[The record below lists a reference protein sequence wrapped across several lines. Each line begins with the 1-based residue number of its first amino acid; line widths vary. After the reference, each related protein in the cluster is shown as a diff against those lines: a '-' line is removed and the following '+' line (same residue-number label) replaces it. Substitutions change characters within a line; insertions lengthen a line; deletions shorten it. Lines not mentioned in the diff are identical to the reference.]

1 MIKDPE
7 TAEELAA
14 MLPPPDIGTVRTEL
28 GVGTGDLRNALRSV
42 VVHASPDKELP
53 VLQRVRLHIQ
63 RDNILA
69 VATNRYS
76 VGLAAISIWD
86 NTYEDDGIAID
97 LTITQVTEILAMFKS
112 KNEKDD
118 DAGDDDLRIRLTD
131 RYMTMTDT
139 AGLFPGKEVTWPRVA
154 TEKTFPNILGLVGGI
169 HAKAGSGS
177 AYALHTS
184 GRLLALFKTASAVY
198 DAPITIMPT
207 AADGG
212 ALCITVG
219 ESFVGALMPIKPS
232 DEQVVQASAWRG
244 AWDRRLRA
252 VDLATGEIF
261 ETATE
266 ES

>member
-1 MIKDPE
+1 MSTEAPE
-7 TAEELAA
+7 
-14 MLPPPDIGTVRTEL
+14 DIGTIRTEL
-28 GVGTGDLRNALRSV
+28 GIGTADLRNALRAV
-42 VVHASPDKELP
+42 VVHASPDKETP
-53 VLQRVRLHIQ
+53 ALQRVRLHVQ
-63 RDNILA
+63 RTNILA

-86 NTYEDDGIAID
+86 NKYEDDGIIID
-97 LTITQVTEILAMFKS
+97 LTLTQIGEILALFKS
-112 KNEKDD
+112 KNEKTADT
-118 DAGDDDLRIRLTD
+118 GDDDLSIRLTD

-154 TEKTFPNILGLVGGI
+154 IEETFPNVLGLVGGF

-198 DAPITIMPT
+198 DAPITLMPT
-207 AADGG
+207 ATDGG

-232 DEQVVQASAWRG
+232 DEQVIQASAWRR
-244 AWDRRLRA
+244 AWDLRLGA
-252 VDLATGEIF
+252 VDVATGEIF
-261 ETATE
+261 KEPGA
-266 ES
+266 

>member
-1 MIKDPE
+1 MTMTLDTPE
-7 TAEELAA
+7 DLGMVRAEY
-14 MLPPPDIGTVRTEL
+14 
-28 GVGTGDLRNALRSV
+28 GVGTADLRQALRSV

-63 RDNILA
+63 RANIIA
-69 VATNRYS
+69 VATNRYTIG
-76 VGLAAISIWD
+76 VAAVAIWD
-86 NTYEDDGIAID
+86 NKYEDDAALVD
-97 LTITQVTEILAMFKS
+97 LSITQVGEILAMFKS

-154 TEKTFPNILGLVGGI
+154 TEETFPNVVGLVGGF

-177 AYALHTS
+177 AYALHTA
-184 GRLLALFKTASAVY
+184 GRMLALFKTASAVY
-198 DAPITIMPT
+198 DEPITIMPT

-232 DEQVVQASAWRG
+232 DERVLQQAYWRE
-244 AWDRRLRA
+244 AWDRRLAA
-252 VDLATGEIF
+252 VDMATGGDLRPGR
-261 ETATE
+261 
-266 ES
+266 

>member
-1 MIKDPE
+1 MTTEAPE
-7 TAEELAA
+7 
-14 MLPPPDIGTVRTEL
+14 DIGTVRTEL
-28 GVGTGDLRNALRSV
+28 GVGTADLRHALRSV

-53 VLQRVRLHIQ
+53 VLQRVRLHVQ

-76 VGLAAISIWD
+76 VGVAAVSIWD
-86 NTYEDDGIAID
+86 NEYEDDGVLID
-97 LTITQVTEILAMFKS
+97 LSITQVGEILAMFKS

-154 TEKTFPNILGLVGGI
+154 TESTFPNVLGLVGGF

-207 AADGG
+207 TTEGG
-212 ALCITVG
+212 ALCVTVG

-232 DEQVVQASAWRG
+232 DEEVIQAAAWRE
-244 AWDRRLRA
+244 AWDRRFRV
-252 VDLATGEIF
+252 VDTASGEIF
-261 ETATE
+261 DQAD